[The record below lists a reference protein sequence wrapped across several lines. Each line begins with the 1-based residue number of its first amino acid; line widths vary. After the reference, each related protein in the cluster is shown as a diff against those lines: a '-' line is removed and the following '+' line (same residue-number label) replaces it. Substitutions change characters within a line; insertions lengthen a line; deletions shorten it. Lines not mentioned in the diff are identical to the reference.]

1 MTLLG
6 FGGVFA
12 AITYLSPMLTE
23 VTGVSNQ
30 AISWFMMLLGL
41 GMMVGNY
48 FGGKFADKNLFLAL
62 AGSLALLTVALLAFG
77 WVLKSAIL
85 SGLVLLLIGAIGF
98 ATVPPL
104 QMMTMVEAKTAPT
117 LASVLNIGA
126 FNLGNALAAW
136 LGGVAIDSSW
146 SFAGATWV
154 GALMSAGALLLTFG
168 LRPAKKRQEGRVLNT
183 N

>member
-1 MTLLG
+1 
-6 FGGVFA
+6 
-12 AITYLSPMLTE
+12 
-23 VTGVSNQ
+23 
-30 AISWFMMLLGL
+30 
-41 GMMVGNY
+41 
-48 FGGKFADKNLFLAL
+48 
-62 AGSLALLTVALLAFG
+62 
-77 WVLKSAIL
+77 
-85 SGLVLLLIGAIGF
+85 LIGAIGF

>member
-1 MTLLG
+1 MMTLLG

-30 AISWFMMLLGL
+30 AISWFMVLLGL

-117 LASVLNIGA
+117 LISAHLT
-126 FNLGNALAAW
+126 LGTRLL
-136 LGGVAIDSSW
+136 LGWEGSRL
-146 SFAGATWV
+146 TLR
-154 GALMSAGALLLTFG
+154 GALRAPRGW
-168 LRPAKKRQEGRVLNT
+168 GR
-183 N
+183 

>member
-30 AISWFMMLLGL
+30 AISWFMVLLGL

-77 WVLKSAIL
+77 WV
-85 SGLVLLLIGAIGF
+85 
-98 ATVPPL
+98 
-104 QMMTMVEAKTAPT
+104 
-117 LASVLNIGA
+117 
-126 FNLGNALAAW
+126 
-136 LGGVAIDSSW
+136 
-146 SFAGATWV
+146 
-154 GALMSAGALLLTFG
+154 
-168 LRPAKKRQEGRVLNT
+168 
-183 N
+183 

>member
-30 AISWFMMLLGL
+30 AISWFMVLLGL

-85 SGLVLLLIGAIGF
+85 SGTLIDWC
-98 ATVPPL
+98 
-104 QMMTMVEAKTAPT
+104 
-117 LASVLNIGA
+117 N
-126 FNLGNALAAW
+126 W
-136 LGGVAIDSSW
+136 LCD
-146 SFAGATWV
+146 GATPADDDD
-154 GALMSAGALLLTFG
+154 GGSQNRADSCFSA
-168 LRPAKKRQEGRVLNT
+168 
-183 N
+183 